1 MTAGKRWAVLTMVAA
16 GLMGLGSGWME
27 SAGRADA
34 SARANAAG
42 ATAVGMAAP
51 LLAAAAAPAAAG
63 KTAYSSGTAQLRK
76 DPGGAV
82 VGTLTPGTPVSVIE
96 SRGTD
101 AHVSVQGWSSAGSNT
116 VVVAV
121 GQRIALANLSAP
133 DQVQRQT
140 GSQTKDSYGTV
151 WTQVTISGWV
161 AANALTADVQTV
173 WTHGRQVYE
182 AHCSTCHSLYAADQY
197 TANQWP
203 GNIQNMADRAGLS
216 GDDLALVV
224 KYLQTHAKTQ

>member
-1 MTAGKRWAVLTMVAA
+1 MTAGKRWVILTMMAA
-16 GLMGLGSGWME
+16 AVGLVGWGSGWVE
-27 SAGRADA
+27 PAGRAYA
-34 SARANAAG
+34 S
-42 ATAVGMAAP
+42 AP
-51 LLAAAAAPAAAG
+51 LLAAAPVPAAAA
-63 KTAYSSGTAQLRK
+63 KTSYSSGTAQLRK
-76 DPGGAV
+76 DPGGTV

-101 AHVSVQGWSSAGSNT
+101 AHVSVQGWSSAGSNA
-116 VVVAV
+116 VVIAV
-121 GQRIALANLSAP
+121 GQRIVLANLSAP

-161 AANALTADVQTV
+161 GANALTTDVQTV
-173 WTHGRQVYE
+173 WNHGRQTYE
-182 AHCSTCHSLYAADQY
+182 AHCSTCHSLYATDQY

-216 GDDLALVV
+216 GDDLALVL
-224 KYLQTHAKTQ
+224 KYLQTHAKSQ